1 MIPNLQILFAFCYP
15 TPELTL
21 GSALH
26 ADFSQP
32 RSKSNK
38 LNQCIHFTAP
48 DDVFKLQNPHL
59 DLKQTKESN

>member
-1 MIPNLQILFAFCYP
+1 MIPNMQILFAFCYS

-26 ADFSQP
+26 VDFSRP

-38 LNQCIHFTAP
+38 LKQYIHFTAP
-48 DDVFKLQNPHL
+48 DDVFKLQNPNL
-59 DLKQTKESN
+59 ALKQGNQVK